1 MFSDEEMGDGL
12 ENHLVK
18 VTSKPATLG
27 NMNPHK
33 DKEQEK
39 VLKGKERGDER
50 RGWEGM
56 GLTPREEQNN
66 KSKTS
71 QKKNQQSG
79 DRKEYMKRSA
89 ESTFQTGEMSE

>member
-1 MFSDEEMGDGL
+1 
-12 ENHLVK
+12 
-18 VTSKPATLG
+18 
-27 NMNPHK
+27 
-33 DKEQEK
+33 
-39 VLKGKERGDER
+39 
-50 RGWEGM
+50 M